1 MSKQASSAGSV
12 ALQTMK
18 APTAEHSLG
27 YRLKYY
33 RLKAGLSQS
42 QLTACCGW
50 ASANGMRISHYERG
64 VRQPSVE
71 DLKTLAFH
79 LGVTASDLTYGDQQA
94 EQGSH
99 RVEEAPGCSSM
110 AGLGLQQVNPRMV
123 QHARAVIAMDRILQ
137 AIAAKGTSDNLL
149 DLLEGV
155 ADKIAK

>member
-1 MSKQASSAGSV
+1 
-12 ALQTMK
+12 
-18 APTAEHSLG
+18 
-27 YRLKYY
+27 
-33 RLKAGLSQS
+33 
-42 QLTACCGW
+42 
-50 ASANGMRISHYERG
+50 MRICHYERDA
-64 VRQPSVE
+64 RQPSVE
-71 DLKTLAFH
+71 DLKILALH

-149 DLLEGV
+149 SLLEGV